1 MLPLFCGECMSAS
14 NAPASLAYESL
25 QALSWTDQNG
35 TVWRGWEST
44 PRGLPVILFRHANG
58 FATGTYRSLLEPL
71 MQDYDLVAW
80 EIPGT
85 GESEIGQVTP
95 GWDSCADEAAAQLQ
109 ALSEA
114 RPGIP
119 IIGMGHS
126 FGGMCSLLSAAAK
139 PGLYTGLVLLDPV
152 IQPPL
157 LSRFTHWGGRLG
169 LTRKMPLVQGT
180 LKRRR
185 AWPSKA
191 DAAERLRGK
200 GIFKGWRDDF
210 LQDYVSF
217 NLKPEGDQQ
226 VLCYPPEYEAHL
238 FGNYT
243 RRLWPSMARLV
254 TPTCVMAGEDTY
266 AFIHSSLRVIRRQYP
281 QIECQVVTGG
291 HCFPMQHPD
300 DTQQHIRLHLRRLLG
315 AVA

>member
-1 MLPLFCGECMSAS
+1 MLPLFCGENMWAL
-14 NAPASLAYESL
+14 N
-25 QALSWTDQNG
+25 ALSWTDCNG
-35 TVWRGWEST
+35 TVWRGWETT

-71 MQDYDLVAW
+71 LKDYDLVAW

-85 GESEIGQVTP
+85 GESEVGTVP
-95 GWDSCADEAAAQLQ
+95 PSWDGCADEAAAQLQ

-139 PGLYTGLVLLDPV
+139 PGLYTGLILLDPV
-152 IQPPL
+152 IQPPVM
-157 LSRFTHWGGRLG
+157 SRLTHWGGRMG

-191 DAAERLRGK
+191 DAEQRLRGK
-200 GIFKGWRDDF
+200 GIFKGWQDEF
-210 LQDYVSF
+210 LRDYVSY
-217 NLKPEGDQQ
+217 NLKPEGEQQ
-226 VLCYPPEYEAHL
+226 VLCYPPEYEANL

-254 TPTCVMAGEDTY
+254 TPTCVLAGEETY
-266 AFIHSSLRVIRRQYP
+266 GFIHKSLRVIAKRKP
-281 QIECQVVTGG
+281 HIECKVVTGG
-291 HCFPMQHPD
+291 HCFPMQHPN
-300 DTQQHIRLHLRRLLG
+300 DTRELIRDHLQQLLG
-315 AVA
+315 AAA

>member
-1 MLPLFCGECMSAS
+1 MSSVNAS
-14 NAPASLAYESL
+14 TSDHSSSSDYEALSR
-25 QALSWTDQNG
+25 LSWTDANG
-35 TVWRGWEST
+35 TVWRGWET
-44 PRGLPVILFRHANG
+44 KPRGLPVILFRHANG
-58 FATGTYRSLLEPL
+58 FATGTYRSLLQPL
-71 MQDYDLVAW
+71 LREYDLVAW

-85 GESEIGQVTP
+85 GESETGSVSP
-95 GWDSCADEAAAQLQ
+95 GWDSCAAEAAAQLQ

-114 RPGIP
+114 RPGVP

-139 PGLYTGLVLLDPV
+139 PGLYSGLILLDPV

-157 LSRFTHWGGRLG
+157 MSRLTHWGGRLG

-185 AWPSKA
+185 AWPSKT
-191 DAAERLRGK
+191 DAEDRLRGK
-200 GIFKGWRDDF
+200 GIFKGWKDGF
-210 LQDYVSF
+210 LSDYVHY
-217 NLKPEGDQQ
+217 NLKAEGDQQ

-238 FGNYT
+238 FSNYT

-254 TPTCVMAGEDTY
+254 TPTCIIAGEDTY
-266 AFIHSSLRVIRRQYP
+266 SFIHQSLRVIGRRYP

-291 HCFPMQHPD
+291 HCFPMQYPD
-300 DTQQHIRLHLRRLLG
+300 DTLNRIRTQLAHMLG
-315 AVA
+315 ASS